1 MTTAEE
7 HGIDAVTAFLEAEG
21 VRHEVVEHRPTFSA
35 AAEARASGADVR
47 EAAKTLA
54 LHDRDGYRMAVIPAS
69 HRLDLHRTREL
80 LGASSHLRLATEAE
94 LEADFPMFD
103 VGAMPPLG
111 PMMPMPEIIDVHL
124 LYHEHIERAGRG
136 QQADGALVDRDRAV
150 RAAEGVDHHQGGE
163 QARRQPGD
171 HAGHRLRQLP
181 PAEGER
187 SSRLDGD
194 RSDGQQDDRDP

>member
-1 MTTAEE
+1 MTTAEA

-35 AAEARASGADVR
+35 AAEARAAGADVR

-54 LHDRDGYRMAVIPAS
+54 LHDHDGYRMAVIPAT

-94 LEADFPMFD
+94 LERDFPMFD

-111 PMMPMPEIIDVHL
+111 PMMPMAEIIDVHL
-124 LYHEHIERAGRG
+124 LYHEHVLCAG
-136 QQADGALVDRDRAV
+136 
-150 RAAEGVDHHQGGE
+150 
-163 QARRQPGD
+163 GD
-171 HAGHRLRQLP
+171 HRHGLRIDPRDLLRVCEPRVAAICETPEGRSRFRDLP
-181 PAEGER
+181 R
-187 SSRLDGD
+187 V
-194 RSDGQQDDRDP
+194 